1 MSDSPKYT
9 VQLDEEAVKEIKE
22 QVFCNVIDRWSTIN
36 KKYIEL
42 KKEIQEQKDENKRL
56 RETRGCMAEYTE
68 LKKEIQELKDENEKL
83 IEMGIDLSGW
93 IYSLT
98 KYSNDAN
105 NKLKANVWFEGVK
118 RKYFSEVTYGGNK

>member
-22 QVFCNVIDRWSTIN
+22 QVFRNFRDRWDIIDKEN
-36 KKYIEL
+36 IEL
-42 KKEIQEQKDENKRL
+42 KKEIQELKD
-56 RETRGCMAEYTE
+56 
-68 LKKEIQELKDENEKL
+68 EIQELKDENEKL

-93 IYSLT
+93 IYSLA
-98 KYSNDAN
+98 KYSSDAN

>member
-22 QVFCNVIDRWSTIN
+22 QVFRNFRDRWDIIDKEN
-36 KKYIEL
+36 IEL
-42 KKEIQEQKDENKRL
+42 KKEIQELKD
-56 RETRGCMAEYTE
+56 
-68 LKKEIQELKDENEKL
+68 EIQELKDENEKL
-83 IEMGIDLSGW
+83 IQMGIDLSGW
-93 IYSLT
+93 IYSLA
-98 KYSNDAN
+98 KYSSDAN

>member
-22 QVFCNVIDRWSTIN
+22 QVFRNFRDRWDIIDKEN
-36 KKYIEL
+36 IEL
-42 KKEIQEQKDENKRL
+42 KKEIQELKD
-56 RETRGCMAEYTE
+56 
-68 LKKEIQELKDENEKL
+68 EIQELKDENEKL
-83 IEMGIDLSGW
+83 IEMSIDLSGW
-93 IYSLT
+93 IYSLA
-98 KYSNDAN
+98 KYSSDAN